1 MIFRFMR
8 AKANVDTR
16 AETEKLRIAMVDSL
30 LKQGFTWKEI
40 EQGLGFSE
48 AWYLFTKRLI
58 KSASK

>member
-16 AETEKLRIAMVDSL
+16 VETEKLRIAMVDSL

-48 AWYLFTKRLI
+48 AWYLFTEKLI

>member
-16 AETEKLRIAMVDSL
+16 VETEKLRIAMVDSL
-30 LKQGFTWKEI
+30 LEQGFTWKEI

-48 AWYLFTKRLI
+48 AWYRFTERLI
-58 KSASK
+58 KSVSK